1 VGYAPQMR
9 LALGVAAVLV
19 GLCLCAPAGAA
30 PGIRYGV
37 QDDAWLTHGPGTL
50 DERLDELD
58 RLGVDLVRFNLRWDA
73 IERTRGAPDWTASDE
88 VLGGLRDH
96 GIAAV
101 VGIVGTPRWANGG
114 RPPNYAP
121 RRAADVAAFARAT
134 AKRYR
139 WVRDWLVWNEPNQRR
154 WLRPTSPALYVARIL
169 NPAYAAIHSVNRRA
183 RVAGGVTAPRANLGG
198 VSPVDWIRGMRRAGA
213 RLDVYA
219 HNPHPARPSDSPF
232 PVEGGCARC
241 STITMSTLE
250 RLLSEVKRAWGAGK
264 RIWLTEYAYQTNP
277 PDRIAG
283 VSQAR
288 QARLLADASL
298 RAYRAPRVDMLVHY
312 LVRDE
317 PTLDRWQS
325 GLYTFAGRPKLAA
338 HAYPLPLTVAGRS
351 GGGIVIWGMVR
362 PRTGR
367 QDYRVQVRKRGSGWA
382 WLGPQRR
389 TSPHGFLSVRVR
401 LPRGTLVRVWS
412 PADDAYSL
420 PVAV

>member
-1 VGYAPQMR
+1 MR
-9 LALGVAAVLV
+9 LAPGVAAVLLA
-19 GLCLCAPAGAA
+19 LCLCPPVGAA

-37 QDDAWLTHGPGTL
+37 QDDAWLTHGPGAL

-73 IERTRGAPDWTASDE
+73 IERTRGAPDWTESDE

-101 VGIVGTPRWANGG
+101 VGIVGTPRWANGS

-121 RRAADVAAFARAT
+121 RRAADVAAFARAA

-219 HNPHPARPSDSPF
+219 HHPHPAGPSDSPF
-232 PVEGGCARC
+232 PAKDGCARC

-250 RLLSEVKRAWGAGK
+250 RLLREVKLAWGAGK

-325 GLYTFAGRPKLAA
+325 GLYTFAGRAKLAA
-338 HAYPLPLTVAGRS
+338 YAYPLPLTVAGRS
-351 GGGIVIWGMVR
+351 GGGTVLWGMVR
-362 PRTGR
+362 PRTGG
-367 QDYRVQVRKRGSGWA
+367 QDYRVQVRKPGSGWG

-401 LPRGTLVRVWS
+401 LPLGTLVRVWS